1 MARPTKDD
9 ATKMSH
15 SLPPVR
21 CTEDEKKLI
30 LNKAS
35 QAGMSVSEFM
45 RNMALRGEIIVKGS
59 SLNLEV
65 AGQLR
70 RLGVNLNQQ
79 TKKLNSTGVMP
90 IELVTLWHKL
100 ETVIDELMEKD

>member
-9 ATKMSH
+9 AAKRSH

-21 CTEDEKKLI
+21 CTEDEKNII
-30 LNKAS
+30 LGKADK
-35 QAGMSVSEFM
+35 AGMSVSEFM
-45 RNMALRGEIIVKGS
+45 RSMALRGQIIVKGS

-70 RLGVNLNQQ
+70 KLGVNLNQQ
-79 TKKLNSTGVMP
+79 TKKLNATGVMP
-90 IELVTLWHKL
+90 IELVNLWRKL
-100 ETVIDELMEKD
+100 ETVLDKMMEDK